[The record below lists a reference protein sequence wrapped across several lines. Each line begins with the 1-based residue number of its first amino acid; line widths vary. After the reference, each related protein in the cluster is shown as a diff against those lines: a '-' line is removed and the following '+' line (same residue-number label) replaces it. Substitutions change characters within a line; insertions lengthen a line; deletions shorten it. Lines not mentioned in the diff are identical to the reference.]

1 MGSPITFSGFNNIDF
16 GVILNAIMEQERV
29 PLASLQRQQTSLNQ
43 RSSTFGTLATKLSAL
58 ETAAG
63 NLNTASAFS
72 QRSATNTDA
81 SAVTVS
87 PTESTPIGTYDIVVQ
102 ELARAQ
108 VTASNSAHA
117 DKDTTVVASGG
128 TLTIG
133 GTAVAISGNVTLEG
147 LRDAINATDG
157 VGVTASIV
165 TPAVGT
171 YQLVLTGQSTGSANA
186 FTITNA
192 LTGGAAPVTFIDT
205 DFDGESG
212 DSAADNATQ
221 ATDAQATV
229 NNITVS
235 SSTNTL
241 DSAIPGAT
249 VTLIKKDPATT
260 VTVGVSQ
267 DLEDTK
273 SRITSFVDAYND
285 LQGFFDSQVQSAIG
299 GNQGSIGRDGLVR
312 ALRVSLASTLSA
324 QYAVGGAYG
333 ALGEVGI
340 GFEVDG
346 TLSFDAS
353 LFDEAVENGT
363 TDVQKLFV
371 GSGGTDGA
379 FTLLA
384 SSVEEYTQS
393 GGLIPD
399 AQTRLGDQVTALTSR
414 IAAFEERLAIRRL
427 SLQQEF
433 SAADAAM
440 KQLNNQAGQLGQLG
454 SQYRLF

>member
-29 PLASLQRQQTSLNQ
+29 PLASLERQQTSLNQ
-43 RSSTFGTLATKLSAL
+43 RSSTFGTLATKLSTL
-58 ETAAG
+58 ETAAA
-63 NLNTASAFS
+63 NLNTASAFG
-72 QRSATNTDA
+72 QRAVTNTA
-81 SAVTVS
+81 ATAVTVAA
-87 PTESTPIGTYDIVVQ
+87 TDTTPLGTYDIVVQ

-108 VTASNSAHA
+108 VTGSNSAHS
-117 DKDTTVVASGG
+117 DENTTVVASGG
-128 TLTIG
+128 SLTIG
-133 GTAVAISGNVTLEG
+133 GTAVTITGDVTLEG
-147 LRDAINATDG
+147 LRDAINATSG
-157 VGVTASIV
+157 IGVTASIV
-165 TPAVGT
+165 TPTVGS
-171 YQLVLTGQSTGSANA
+171 YQLVLTGTSTGSANA

-205 DFDGESG
+205 DMDGESG

-221 ATDAQATV
+221 ATDAQATI

-235 SSTNTL
+235 SATNTL
-241 DSAIPGAT
+241 ASAIPGAT

-267 DLEDTK
+267 DVEDTK

-285 LQGFFDSQVQSAIG
+285 LLGFFNSQAQSAIG
-299 GNQGSIGRDGLVR
+299 GDQASIGRDGLVR

-324 QYAVGGAYG
+324 QYAVGGSYS

-353 LFDEAVENGT
+353 LFDAAVESGT

-371 GSGGTDGA
+371 GSGGTDGV
-379 FTLLA
+379 FKTLA